1 MFNEL
6 SLIQQM
12 LNTERDCIKV
22 NKKLFEKIGIEA
34 AIIYSYLVGNQI
46 NEMRVATDNISE
58 EDYYILYSVES
69 IQKATTLSAFKQR
82 NALEELQAR
91 GLIKI
96 KMGQSKSRYIS
107 VVCDSETIK
116 NMLFNVS
123 LKESITESETIQY
136 FLKQFNI
143 FKQATKRNISKNIFE
158 ALYKEVVAN
167 NETEQYKSHNI
178 IPEEISSI
186 K

>member
-1 MFNEL
+1 MLDEL
-6 SLIQQM
+6 CLIQQM

-46 NEMRVATDNISE
+46 DEMKIAADNTLE

-82 NALEELQAR
+82 NALEELQTR

-123 LKESITESETIQY
+123 LRESITESETIQY

-143 FKQATKRNISKNIFE
+143 FKQATKRNISKDIFE

-167 NETEQYKSHNI
+167 NVIEKSKGHSI
-178 IPEEISSI
+178 ISKEISPI